1 MSEEILWPPQ
11 KVNQEPVKENLPE
24 KPQENKQPKI
34 ETEPVD
40 PAFANAPMVSLSEA
54 ARQTNKSRGTIR
66 NWLVE
71 GKVPGARRTEAGWQ
85 IPVPSLVAT
94 GLWDRTTPPDEIQEP
109 PEGDRVSELESE
121 LARARMELHSEK
133 KLREAAERNAEDLR
147 LAMRM
152 LNAGPQPPLERQN
165 VNQQVRQNQDR
176 WELTPASVVD
186 AVQKFRKKLLG

>member
-11 KVNQEPVKENLPE
+11 EVNQEPVKENPPE
-24 KPQENKQPKI
+24 KSQENKRPKV
-34 ETEPVD
+34 ETAPID

-94 GLWDRTTPPDEIQEP
+94 GLWDRTTPPDEIEEP

-147 LAMRM
+147 VAMRM
-152 LNAGPQPPLERQN
+152 LNAGPPSSPERQKTI
-165 VNQQVRQNQDR
+165 QQVRQSQER

-186 AVQKFRKKLLG
+186 AVHRFRKKILG

>member
-1 MSEEILWPPQ
+1 MSEEVLWPPQ
-11 KVNQEPVKENLPE
+11 EKSSKPAEEKLPQKTQSSPE
-24 KPQENKQPKI
+24 PKI
-34 ETEPVD
+34 ETPPVD

-94 GLWDRTTPPDEIQEP
+94 GLWDRTTPPDEVEEP
-109 PEGDRVSELESE
+109 IEMGRVSELESE

-147 LAMRM
+147 VAMRM
-152 LNAGPQPPLERQN
+152 LNAGPQRPVETQSFNHQGSRT
-165 VNQQVRQNQDR
+165 QDR
-176 WELTPASVVD
+176 WELTPGSVVD
-186 AVQKFRKKLLG
+186 AMQKFRKKLLG

>member
-11 KVNQEPVKENLPE
+11 EVNQEPVKENPPE
-24 KPQENKQPKI
+24 KSQENKRPKV
-34 ETEPVD
+34 ETAPID

-94 GLWDRTTPPDEIQEP
+94 GLWDRTTPPDEIEEP

-147 LAMRM
+147 VAMRM
-152 LNAGPQPPLERQN
+152 LNAGPQPLPERQN
-165 VNQQVRQNQDR
+165 VNQQVRQTQDR

-186 AVQKFRKKLLG
+186 VVQRFRKKLLG

>member
-11 KVNQEPVKENLPE
+11 NVNKEAVKEKPPE

-34 ETEPVD
+34 ETAPVD
-40 PAFANAPMVSLSEA
+40 PAFANAPMVSLAEA
-54 ARQTNKSRGTIR
+54 ARQSNKSRGTIR
-66 NWLVE
+66 NRLVE

-94 GLWDRTTPPDEIQEP
+94 GLWDRTTPPDEIDEP
-109 PEGDRVSELESE
+109 PEADRVSELESE

-147 LAMRM
+147 VAMRM

-186 AVQKFRKKLLG
+186 VVQKFRKKLLG

>member
-11 KVNQEPVKENLPE
+11 NVNKEAVKEKPPE

-34 ETEPVD
+34 ETAPVD
-40 PAFANAPMVSLSEA
+40 PALANAPMVSLAEA
-54 ARQTNKSRGTIR
+54 ARQSNKSRGTIR
-66 NWLVE
+66 NRLVE

-94 GLWDRTTPPDEIQEP
+94 GLWDRTTPPDEIDEP
-109 PEGDRVSELESE
+109 PEADRVSELESE

-147 LAMRM
+147 VAMRM

>member
-11 KVNQEPVKENLPE
+11 KVNQEPVEENPSE

-34 ETEPVD
+34 EAEPVD

-147 LAMRM
+147 VAMRM
-152 LNAGPQPPLERQN
+152 LNAGPQPPPERQN

-186 AVQKFRKKLLG
+186 VVQRFRKKLLG

>member
-11 KVNQEPVKENLPE
+11 DVNKEPVKEKPPE

-34 ETEPVD
+34 ETDPVD

-94 GLWDRTTPPDEIQEP
+94 GLWDRTTPADEIEEP
-109 PEGDRVSELESE
+109 TEGDRVSELESE

-147 LAMRM
+147 VAMRM
-152 LNAGPQPPLERQN
+152 LNAGPQPPPERQN
-165 VNQQVRQNQDR
+165 VNQQVRQTQDR

-186 AVQKFRKKLLG
+186 VVQRFRKKLLG

>member
-11 KVNQEPVKENLPE
+11 DKNQEPPEE
-24 KPQENKQPKI
+24 KPAKKPEASKQPKI
-34 ETEPVD
+34 ETTPVD

-71 GKVPGARRTEAGWQ
+71 GKVPGARRTETGWQ

-94 GLWDRTTPPDEIQEP
+94 GLWDRTSPPDEVKEP
-109 PEGDRVSELESE
+109 PEHDRLSELESE

-147 LAMRM
+147 VAMRM
-152 LNAGPQPPLERQN
+152 LNAGPQRPIGKEN
-165 VNQQVRQNQDR
+165 VNQQVRPTQDR
-176 WELTPASVVD
+176 WELTPATVVD
-186 AVQKFRKKLLG
+186 AVQKFRRKLLG

>member
-11 KVNQEPVKENLPE
+11 NVNKEAVKEKPPE

-34 ETEPVD
+34 ETAPVD
-40 PAFANAPMVSLSEA
+40 PALANAPMVSLAEA
-54 ARQTNKSRGTIR
+54 ARQSNKSRGTIR
-66 NWLVE
+66 NRLVE

-94 GLWDRTTPPDEIQEP
+94 GLWDRTTPPDEIEEP

-147 LAMRM
+147 VAMRM

-186 AVQKFRKKLLG
+186 AVQKFGKKLLG

>member
-11 KVNQEPVKENLPE
+11 DVNIEPVKEKPPE
-24 KPQENKQPKI
+24 KPQENKHPKI
-34 ETEPVD
+34 ETDPVD

-94 GLWDRTTPPDEIQEP
+94 GLWDRTTPPDEIEKP

-147 LAMRM
+147 VAMRM
-152 LNAGPQPPLERQN
+152 LNAGPQPPPERQN
-165 VNQQVRQNQDR
+165 VNQQVRQTQDR

-186 AVQKFRKKLLG
+186 VVQRFRKKLLG

>member
-11 KVNQEPVKENLPE
+11 KVNQEPVEENPSE

-34 ETEPVD
+34 ETAPVD

-94 GLWDRTTPPDEIQEP
+94 GLWDRTTPPDEIDEP
-109 PEGDRVSELESE
+109 PEADRVSELESE

-147 LAMRM
+147 VAMRM
-152 LNAGPQPPLERQN
+152 LNAGPQPPPERQN
-165 VNQQVRQNQDR
+165 INQQVRQNQDR

>member
-11 KVNQEPVKENLPE
+11 KVNQEPVEDNPSE

-34 ETEPVD
+34 EAEPVD

-54 ARQTNKSRGTIR
+54 ARQSNKSRGTIR
-66 NWLVE
+66 NRLVE

-94 GLWDRTTPPDEIQEP
+94 GLWDRTTPPDEIEEP

-152 LNAGPQPPLERQN
+152 LNAGPQPPPERQN
-165 VNQQVRQNQDR
+165 INQQVRQTQDR

-186 AVQKFRKKLLG
+186 AVQKFGKKLLG

>member
-11 KVNQEPVKENLPE
+11 DVNKEAVKEKPPE

-34 ETEPVD
+34 ETAPVD

-94 GLWDRTTPPDEIQEP
+94 GLWDRTTPPDEIEKP

-147 LAMRM
+147 VAMRM
-152 LNAGPQPPLERQN
+152 LNAGPQPPPERQN
-165 VNQQVRQNQDR
+165 VNQQVRQTQDR

-186 AVQKFRKKLLG
+186 VVQRFRKKLLG

>member
-11 KVNQEPVKENLPE
+11 EVNQEPVKENPPE
-24 KPQENKQPKI
+24 KSQENKRPKV
-34 ETEPVD
+34 ETAPID

-66 NWLVE
+66 NWLIE

-94 GLWDRTTPPDEIQEP
+94 GLWDRTTPPDEIEEP

-147 LAMRM
+147 VAMRM
-152 LNAGPQPPLERQN
+152 LNAGPQPPPERQN
-165 VNQQVRQNQDR
+165 VNQQVRQTQDR

-186 AVQKFRKKLLG
+186 VVQRFRKKLLG

>member
-24 KPQENKQPKI
+24 KPQENKRPKI

-66 NWLVE
+66 NWLIE

-94 GLWDRTTPPDEIQEP
+94 GLWDRTTPPDEIEEP

-147 LAMRM
+147 VAMRM
-152 LNAGPQPPLERQN
+152 LNAGPQPPPERQN
-165 VNQQVRQNQDR
+165 VNQQVRQTQDR

-186 AVQKFRKKLLG
+186 VVQRFRKKLLG

>member
-11 KVNQEPVKENLPE
+11 EKNQETAEE
-24 KPQENKQPKI
+24 KPAKSPESSKQPEI
-34 ETEPVD
+34 EITPVD
-40 PAFANAPMVSLSEA
+40 SAFANAPMVSLSEA

-94 GLWDRTTPPDEIQEP
+94 GLWDRTSPPDEVKEP
-109 PEGDRVSELESE
+109 PVIDRLSELESE
-121 LARARMELHSEK
+121 LARARMELNSEK

-147 LAMRM
+147 VAMRM
-152 LNAGPQPPLERQN
+152 LNAGPQSPVDKESVSHQGGPT
-165 VNQQVRQNQDR
+165 QDR

-186 AVQKFRKKLLG
+186 AVQRFRRKILG

>member
-24 KPQENKQPKI
+24 KPQENKRPKI

-66 NWLVE
+66 NWLIE

-94 GLWDRTTPPDEIQEP
+94 GLWDRTTPPDEIEEP

-152 LNAGPQPPLERQN
+152 LNAGPQPPPERQN
-165 VNQQVRQNQDR
+165 INQQVRHNRDR

>member
-11 KVNQEPVKENLPE
+11 KVNQEPVEENPSE

-34 ETEPVD
+34 EAEPVD

-152 LNAGPQPPLERQN
+152 LNAGPQPPPERQHI
-165 VNQQVRQNQDR
+165 NQQVRQTQDR

>member
-1 MSEEILWPPQ
+1 MSEEVLWPPQ
-11 KVNQEPVKENLPE
+11 EKSSKPAEEKLPQKTQSSPE
-24 KPQENKQPKI
+24 PKI
-34 ETEPVD
+34 EIPPID

-94 GLWDRTTPPDEIQEP
+94 GLWDRTTPPDEVEEP
-109 PEGDRVSELESE
+109 IEMGRVSELESE

-147 LAMRM
+147 VAMRM
-152 LNAGPQPPLERQN
+152 LNAGPQRPVETQSFNHQGSRT
-165 VNQQVRQNQDR
+165 QDR

-186 AVQKFRKKLLG
+186 AMQKFRKKLLG

>member
-1 MSEEILWPPQ
+1 MSEEILWSPQ
-11 KVNQEPVKENLPE
+11 EKNQETAERKPAKSPE
-24 KPQENKQPKI
+24 SNKQPEI
-34 ETEPVD
+34 ENTPID

-94 GLWDRTTPPDEIQEP
+94 GLEDRTSPPDQVKKP
-109 PEGDRVSELESE
+109 PVIDRLSELESE
-121 LARARMELHSEK
+121 LARARMELNSEK

-147 LAMRM
+147 VAMRM
-152 LNAGPQPPLERQN
+152 LNAGPQSPVDKESVSHQGRPT
-165 VNQQVRQNQDR
+165 QDR

-186 AVQKFRKKLLG
+186 AVQRFRRKILG

>member
-11 KVNQEPVKENLPE
+11 EVNQEPVKENPPE
-24 KPQENKQPKI
+24 KSQENKRPKV
-34 ETEPVD
+34 ETAPID

-66 NWLVE
+66 NWLIE

-94 GLWDRTTPPDEIQEP
+94 GLWDRTTPPDEIEEP

-147 LAMRM
+147 VAMRM
-152 LNAGPQPPLERQN
+152 LNAGPPSSPERQKTT
-165 VNQQVRQNQDR
+165 QQVRQSQER

-186 AVQKFRKKLLG
+186 AVHRFRKKILG